1 MPTATETWA
10 GVRVVAEAIIQRAR
24 ARRVATI
31 INNNNGSGGNISVGG
46 L

>member
-24 ARRVATI
+24 ARRVAI
-31 INNNNGSGGNISVGG
+31 VNNNNGSGGNISVGG